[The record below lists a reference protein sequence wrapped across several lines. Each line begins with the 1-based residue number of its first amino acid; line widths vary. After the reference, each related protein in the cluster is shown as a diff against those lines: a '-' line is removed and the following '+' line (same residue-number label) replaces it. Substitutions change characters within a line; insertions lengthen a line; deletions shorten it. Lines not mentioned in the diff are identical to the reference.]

1 MSRIIHN
8 VLFVLAVLTNVTPG
22 SNLFVWREPIG
33 WQVYEAFP
41 GRMFN
46 IGEIGELY
54 TIAVGTENVNGSPG
68 PRAKFK
74 YGHVAG
80 GEMKVSF

>member
-1 MSRIIHN
+1 MNRIIPN

-68 PRAKFK
+68 PKATFK
-74 YGHVAG
+74 YGRVTILDT
-80 GEMKVSF
+80 EVRF